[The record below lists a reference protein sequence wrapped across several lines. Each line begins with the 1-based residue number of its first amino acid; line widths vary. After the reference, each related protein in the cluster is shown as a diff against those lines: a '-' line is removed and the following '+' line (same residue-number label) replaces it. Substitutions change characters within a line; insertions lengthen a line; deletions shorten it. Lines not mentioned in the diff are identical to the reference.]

1 MNGNFYK
8 YLYSIHSD
16 IELLEVIIDNF
27 LSFEDE
33 RKYDEKK
40 IYSKYTP
47 KKLHRVVQLK
57 F

>member
-8 YLYSIHSD
+8 HLYSIHGD

-33 RKYDEKK
+33 RKYDEKRFIPSIHQK
-40 IYSKYTP
+40 NCT
-47 KKLHRVVQLK
+47 V
-57 F
+57 